1 MPPSGKQDTS
11 FEYNIKRFNVDAM
24 DKTRSCIFIG
34 GSGTGKSHAVTSILY
49 HNRDIPAGIVMSGT
63 EEGDPYWSRHVPDLF
78 IYNGWEPQKLEELID
93 IQKTKKKAVEGIEQ
107 NIDYCRRNNRAQDV
121 AQLMQ
126 RKRREEAAM
135 RKFVIIDDCMFQ
147 SGISRTETLR
157 KIFMNGR
164 HWNIFVMLTIQ
175 YCMGLDIALRGNAG
189 YVFVCREPIISYRR
203 KIYESFVG
211 MLPTFSVFERVMDA
225 CTQNYELLVLD
236 RTCKSTNPND
246 VLFWYKAAVSYAF
259 RIGSE
264 KLWQYHRDNYD
275 KDHDGR
281 LMRERK
287 AKRTQ
292 GIVKKSG

>member
-1 MPPSGKQDTS
+1 MSNTNT
-11 FEYNIKRFNVDAM
+11 FEYNIRKFDVANM

-34 GSGTGKSHAVTSILY
+34 GSGVGKSHCVTSILY

-78 IYNGWEPQKLEELID
+78 IYNGWEPEKLEEMID
-93 IQKTKKKAVEGIEQ
+93 IQKRKKRSLEAIDANIEYCLKHNRPQDVQALKRKKA
-107 NIDYCRRNNRAQDV
+107 N
-121 AQLMQ
+121 
-126 RKRREEAAM
+126 EERGM

-203 KIYESFVG
+203 KIYESFLG
-211 MLPTFSVFERVMDA
+211 MLPTFAVFEKVMDS
-225 CTQNYELLVLD
+225 CTQNYEVLVLD
-236 RTCKSTNPND
+236 RTAKSTNPED
-246 VLFWYKAAVSYAF
+246 ALFWYKAAPSYSF
-259 RIGSE
+259 RIGSDR
-264 KLWQYHRDNYD
+264 LWQYHRDHYD
-275 KDHDGR
+275 KDHDER
-281 LMRERK
+281 ALRERK
-287 AKRTQ
+287 AKRSHGTVRKLGQ
-292 GIVKKSG
+292 

>member
-1 MPPSGKQDTS
+1 MSKNTDYQ
-11 FEYNIKRFNVDAM
+11 YNIKRFNTDTM

-49 HNRDIPAGIVMSGT
+49 HNRSIPAGIVMSGT

-93 IQKTKKKAVEGIEQ
+93 IQKRKKKALESHDINIE
-107 NIDYCRRNNRAQDV
+107 YCKKNNRLHDA
-121 AQLMQ
+121 AILES
-126 RKRREEAAM
+126 KKKKEECAM

-203 KIYESFVG
+203 KIYESFLG
-211 MLPTFSVFERVMDA
+211 MLPSFSAFEKVMDS

-236 RTCKSTNPND
+236 RTCKSTNAED
-246 VLFWYKAAVSYAF
+246 ALSWYKAAPEYKF
-259 RIGSE
+259 RIGSDR
-264 KLWQYHRDNYD
+264 LWQYHRDNYD
-275 KDHDGR
+275 KDHDER
-281 LMRERK
+281 TLRDRK
-287 AKRTQ
+287 AKRNM
-292 GIVKKSG
+292 GMVKKLA

>member
-1 MPPSGKQDTS
+1 MPLTKQEQNY
-11 FEYNIKRFNVDAM
+11 EYNIKRFDVSKM
-24 DKTRSCIFIG
+24 DTTRSVLLIG
-34 GSGTGKSHAVTSILY
+34 GSGVGKSLATTSLLY

-63 EEGDPYWSRHVPDLF
+63 EEGDPYWSRFVPDLF
-78 IYNGWEPQKLEELID
+78 IYNGWEPNKLEELID
-93 IQKTKKKAVEGIEQ
+93 IQKRKKKAIEGIEH
-107 NIDYCRRNNRAQDV
+107 NIEYCRRNGRMQDV
-121 AQLMQ
+121 AQLQ
-126 RKRREEAAM
+126 IRKKKEETAM

-157 KIFMNGR
+157 KVFMNGR

-211 MLPTFSVFERVMDA
+211 MLPSFAVFERVMDS
-225 CTQNYELLVLD
+225 CTQNYEILVLD
-236 RTCKSTNPND
+236 RTNKSTNPND
-246 VLFWYKAAVSYAF
+246 VLFWYKAQPSYSF

-264 KLWQYHRDNYD
+264 KLWQYHRDHYD
-275 KDHDGR
+275 KDHDER
-281 LMRERK
+281 LMKERK